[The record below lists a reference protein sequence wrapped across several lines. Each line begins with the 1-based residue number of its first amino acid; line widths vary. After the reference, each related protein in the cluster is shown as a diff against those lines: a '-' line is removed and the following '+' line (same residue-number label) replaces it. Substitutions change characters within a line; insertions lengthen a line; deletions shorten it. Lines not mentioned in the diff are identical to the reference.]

1 MFLRESAP
9 IAAILTAAAVA
20 PTAPAAAA
28 APTASALPMAFVR
41 LPLSAVA
48 ALPALTLFGS
58 PRPCLPPVFAS
69 AMSPHH

>member
-9 IAAILTAAAVA
+9 IVADVAAILTAVAVA

-28 APTASALPMAFVR
+28 APTASALPMAFVP

-48 ALPALTLFGS
+48 PLPALTLFGS
-58 PRPCLPPVFAS
+58 PRLVS
-69 AMSPHH
+69 LRSLLR